1 MATGTVLVTGAAGGI
16 GAASVRD
23 LLAHGWRVAALDLSA
38 AALAAAHPQPHPDL
52 VLIAGDVADETSC
65 MAAVAR
71 AVDRFGR
78 LDALIHYA
86 AIHSTTAW
94 RDLTTAEF
102 NRVLAVNVTGSFLM
116 ARAAADHMVAR
127 GGGGAIVLTAS
138 GSIYVSGVGGR
149 SGRGG
154 PAYVTSKAAI
164 LGLMRALAR
173 SLGPHRIRVNA
184 VSPGSVETPMIAGY
198 DEAARQGVRARTPLG
213 RIGEPEEI
221 ASAARFLVS
230 EDASYMTGE
239 VVNVNGGGSMT

>member
-23 LLAHGWRVAALDLSA
+23 LLAHGWRVAALDLSE
-38 AALAAAHPQPHPDL
+38 AALAAAHPEPGTDL
-52 VLIAGDVADETSC
+52 VLIAGDVADVASC
-65 MAAVAR
+65 RAAVAA
-71 AVDRFGR
+71 AVEQFDR

-86 AIHSTTAW
+86 AVHSTGTW
-94 RDLTTAEF
+94 RDLTPAEF
-102 NRVLAVNVTGSFLM
+102 NRVLEVNVTGSFLM

-138 GSIYVSGVGGR
+138 GAIHVSGVGGA

-173 SLGPHRIRVNA
+173 SLGPHSIRVNA
-184 VSPGSVETPMIAGY
+184 VSPGSIETPMIAGY
-198 DEAARQGVRARTPLG
+198 DAAAREGVRARTPLG
-213 RIGEPEEI
+213 RIGEPREI
-221 ASAARFLVS
+221 ASAARFLIS
-230 EDASYMTGE
+230 DDSSYMTGE
-239 VVNVNGGGSMT
+239 TVNVNGGGSMT